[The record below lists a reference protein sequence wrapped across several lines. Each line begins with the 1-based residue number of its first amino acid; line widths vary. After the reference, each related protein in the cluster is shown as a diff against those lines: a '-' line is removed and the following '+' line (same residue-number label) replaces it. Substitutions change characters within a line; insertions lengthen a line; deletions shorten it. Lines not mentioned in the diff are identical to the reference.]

1 MKYKNLIYSIL
12 LAISVSVLWF
22 CAPQPCTENTLS
34 TVKVSFY
41 QTGTGLS
48 VAVDSVTL
56 YGIGMDTNKIYDK
69 SVNLKVINIPL
80 DAGKDSCSFF
90 IKINQSPDTITFY
103 YSSFTHLVSK
113 ECGFTFYHTLDS
125 NPHWKRPEFDYQL
138 KNINIT
144 TVGEENIRIY
154 F

>member
-1 MKYKNLIYSIL
+1 MKYKNILYSFLLTILI
-12 LAISVSVLWF
+12 SVLWS
-22 CAPQPCTENTLS
+22 CASQPCTENTLS
-34 TVKVSFY
+34 TVNVSFY

-56 YGIGMDTNKIYDK
+56 YGIGMDTNRIYNK
-69 SVNLKVINIPL
+69 STGLRVIQIPL

-90 IKINQSPDTITFY
+90 IKINNSPDTVTFH
-103 YSSFTHLVSK
+103 YSSYPHLVSK
-113 ECGFTFYHTLDS
+113 ECGFTFYHVLDTP
-125 NPHWKRPEFDYQL
+125 NWKRPEFNYQL

-144 TVGEENIRIY
+144 TANEENIRIY